1 MTDQSISN
9 AEKLEG
15 AIIKEHAKEAYRG
28 IVETDT
34 EIKRDWNPKS
44 FPQYALP
51 DYLKYDPVLFQF
63 FRRLHYQ
70 DKNFI
75 AVVVGETGC
84 QPGEDKILMSSGKH
98 KKLKNV
104 KPGDKVISFD
114 KEYNKIIS
122 KVKTTNIYRS
132 KKIFQL
138 MDKNKV
144 IYSCTT
150 YHKIP
155 IIINGKYKYIEAG
168 DLMIGNPY
176 FTFVYIDGIL
186 QQKQFKL
193 KIITNPTDVYGIDID
208 SPTKLYVTN
217 SGYITH
223 NSGKSITALTLARA
237 IDITPLGN
245 GRYRR
250 NFIIEALPSGKPSA
264 RTRVVFGPSEFLR
277 LVKSDIPR
285 GSIIVWDEAGVGQDA
300 TTWNDKKSRLIKHV
314 MQTFRSRNYGLFMTV
329 PDKESITLATR
340 RLVHCYIDVTK
351 RDEKYAYLDIR
362 WLNRVRGNE
371 KTETYYKY
379 PVFKDPIS
387 GKLKKIIRYKVPK
400 IDAPTE
406 RTYNKIKDVII
417 QNMYEYYQK
426 ELEFMER
433 ELGET
438 AAQGPATAIKS
449 KKFNMAACTDAA
461 KNSIEELKN
470 DDSSFSNAKIMLNL
484 SKKGYECNTAQAKL
498 VAELLREYEAM
509 SIN

>member
-1 MTDQSISN
+1 
-9 AEKLEG
+9 
-15 AIIKEHAKEAYRG
+15 
-28 IVETDT
+28 
-34 EIKRDWNPKS
+34 
-44 FPQYALP
+44 
-51 DYLKYDPVLFQF
+51 
-63 FRRLHYQ
+63 
-70 DKNFI
+70 
-75 AVVVGETGC
+75 
-84 QPGEDKILMSSGKH
+84 
-98 KKLKNV
+98 
-104 KPGDKVISFD
+104 
-114 KEYNKIIS
+114 
-122 KVKTTNIYRS
+122 
-132 KKIFQL
+132 
-138 MDKNKV
+138 
-144 IYSCTT
+144 
-150 YHKIP
+150 
-155 IIINGKYKYIEAG
+155 
-168 DLMIGNPY
+168 
-176 FTFVYIDGIL
+176 
-186 QQKQFKL
+186 
-193 KIITNPTDVYGIDID
+193 
-208 SPTKLYVTN
+208 
-217 SGYITH
+217 
-223 NSGKSITALTLARA
+223 
-237 IDITPLGN
+237 
-245 GRYRR
+245 
-250 NFIIEALPSGKPSA
+250 
-264 RTRVVFGPSEFLR
+264 
-277 LVKSDIPR
+277 
-285 GSIIVWDEAGVGQDA
+285 
-300 TTWNDKKSRLIKHV
+300 

>member
-9 AEKLEG
+9 AEKHEG
-15 AIIKEHAKEAYRG
+15 AIIKEHAKEAYRE
-28 IVETDT
+28 ITNTDI

-44 FPQYALP
+44 FPQYDLP

-84 QPGEDKILMSSGKH
+84 QPGEDKILMASGKY
-98 KKLKNV
+98 KKIKNV
-104 KPGDKVISFD
+104 KTNDKVISFD
-114 KEYNKIIS
+114 KEFNRIVSKI
-122 KVKTTNIYRS
+122 KTVNIYRS

-138 MDKNKV
+138 MDDNKV

-155 IIINGKYKYIEAG
+155 IVEKGKYKFIEAG
-168 DLMIGNPY
+168 DLIIGKQY
-176 FTFVYIDGIL
+176 LTFTNNDGIL
-186 QQKQFKL
+186 SHHTFKL
-193 KIITNPTDVYGIDID
+193 KCSKDIQVVYGVDID
-208 SPTKLYVTN
+208 SKTKLYITN

-237 IDITPLGN
+237 IDITPLGG
-245 GRYRR
+245 GRYKR
-250 NFIIEALPSGKPSA
+250 NFIVEALPNGKPSA

-285 GSIIVWDEAGVGQDA
+285 GSVVVWDEAGVGQDA

-351 RDEKYAYLDIR
+351 RDDKYAYLDIR

-379 PVFKDPIS
+379 PVFRDPVS

-406 RTYNKIKDVII
+406 KVYNKIKDVVI

-433 ELGET
+433 ELGE
-438 AAQGPATAIKS
+438 ASAIGPATAIKS

-461 KNSIEELKN
+461 KNNIEELKN